1 MVPNGLMVLGR
12 LSCPLYSSKYLFI
25 TTITS
30 FSLSDLAEQIA
41 AIVVLTLIAVG
52 ILTACSLAQCYRTRT
67 GFFAARRRRDHEA
80 RVSSTKAYELRQM
93 FRVLSHTGHY
103 DSAAAAE
110 RARRLKSTDGSVA
123 KRNAKVPLSPSAN
136 ELSVRPNASANARG
150 ITKKCRHRSGVI
162 CGSCSEEKTRLTPLL
177 ELDGKNEEEP
187 GSGKGIVLS
196 GPNI

>member
-1 MVPNGLMVLGR
+1 MVFGR

-110 RARRLKSTDGSVA
+110 RARRLKNTDGTVA
-123 KRNAKVPLSPSAN
+123 KRNAKVLLPPSAN
-136 ELSVRPNASANARG
+136 ELSDRPTASANARG
-150 ITKKCRHRSGVI
+150 IIKKCRHRSGVI

-177 ELDGKNEEEP
+177 EHDGKSEEGP
-187 GSGKGIVLS
+187 GSGKGMILS
-196 GPNI
+196 CANT